1 MLPRDINKCIRSSS
15 TLPLIAYCSNIAF
28 TADTGH
34 DCGSSFSQ
42 INWEEET
49 VFEFVK
55 SITRMVMVRSE
66 KQEDTDPNKH
76 VQSLLLHLLRLHQ
89 E

>member
-1 MLPRDINKCIRSSS
+1 MM
-15 TLPLIAYCSNIAF
+15 A
-28 TADTGH
+28 GV
-34 DCGSSFSQ
+34 SFSQ

-55 SITRMVMVRSE
+55 SITRMVIVRSV
-66 KQEDTDPNKH
+66 KHEDTDP
-76 VQSLLLHLLRLHQ
+76 